1 MAKFI
6 LYSRNHLLRS
16 ATLTLALGITACA
29 TAPEPT
35 PAAPEPI
42 KFEDLKVEVYVPEPI
57 SEPEPEPVPSI
68 DIAEYRWMQM
78 EREAAARAAEEAM
91 MPTPEPEPEP
101 VVVLTLEQRLASAKS
116 PNRKIAILNKE
127 SASNKTKSL
136 LKAAYVEKLAADRAN
151 NNASGAAKALVYLGK
166 LDAAGGSRDNNMTAL
181 SKYAE
186 ALKLD
191 PGNAEAPRLVS
202 KIRGS
207 LQGYADTLHKEAV
220 TYFVRQNFAPAVE
233 RWEKVLLIDPG
244 NNAARNWYDQA
255 SKAIGR

>member
-1 MAKFI
+1 MSK
-6 LYSRNHLLRS
+6 YNSHLRS
-16 ATLTLALGITACA
+16 NFLRAAALATALGITACA
-29 TAPEPT
+29 TAPEPA
-35 PAAPEPI
+35 PAPPETV
-42 KFEDLKVEVYVPEPI
+42 KFEDLKVEVYAPEPVAA
-57 SEPEPEPVPSI
+57 PEPEPVPSI

-78 EREAAARAAEEAM
+78 EKEAAERAAAEAM

-101 VVVLTLEQRLASAKS
+101 IIVQTLEERLAVAKS
-116 PNRKIAILNKE
+116 PDRKIAILNKE
-127 SASNKTKSL
+127 PASNKTKAL
-136 LKAAYVEKLAADRAN
+136 LKTAFVEKLAADRAS

-166 LDAAGGSRDNNMTAL
+166 LDAVGGSRDAKMTAL

-191 PGNAEAPRLVS
+191 PSNSEAPRLVS

-255 SKAIGR
+255 SEAIGR

>member
-1 MAKFI
+1 MVKFI
-6 LYSRNHLLRS
+6 ISSKNHVLRS

-29 TAPEPT
+29 TAPEPA
-35 PAAPEPI
+35 PSAPETI
-42 KFEDLKVEVYVPEPI
+42 KFEDLAVEVYTPEPVAA
-57 SEPEPEPVPSI
+57 PEPEPVPSI

-78 EREAAARAAEEAM
+78 EREEAERAAMEAM
-91 MPTPEPEPEP
+91 IPTPVPEPEPE
-101 VVVLTLEQRLASAKS
+101 VALTLEQRLASANS
-116 PNRKIAILNKE
+116 PDRKIAILNKE
-127 SASNKTKSL
+127 QASKKTKAL

-151 NNASGAAKALVYLGK
+151 NKGSEAAKALVYLGK
-166 LDAAGGSRDNNMTAL
+166 LDAAGESRDNNMAAL

-186 ALKLD
+186 AIKLD
-191 PGNAEAPRLVS
+191 PANSEAPRLVS

-220 TYFVRQNFAPAVE
+220 TYFVKQNFAPAVE

-255 SKAIGR
+255 SQAIGR